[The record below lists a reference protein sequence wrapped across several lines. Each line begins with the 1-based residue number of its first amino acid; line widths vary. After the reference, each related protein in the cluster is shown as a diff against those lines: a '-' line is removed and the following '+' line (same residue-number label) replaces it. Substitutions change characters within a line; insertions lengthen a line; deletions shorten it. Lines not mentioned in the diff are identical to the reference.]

1 MGRDAPQFFQFLV
14 IFYFLDAKPCPFPKD
29 IYFVRNYYDSSSQFV
44 TCDLLDNKKVKK
56 NNDFLPGKKKE
67 SRFFMWAATKPSI
80 CLFGG
85 AKKIREKE
93 TFVFPVCETKSI
105 P

>member
-1 MGRDAPQFFQFLV
+1 
-14 IFYFLDAKPCPFPKD
+14 
-29 IYFVRNYYDSSSQFV
+29 V
-44 TCDLLDNKKVKK
+44 TFLDNKKVKK
-56 NNDFLPGKKKE
+56 ITTFLSTIFYQVKKKKE